1 MLFYASF
8 IFLSSL
14 TELKPSLVILPMVVK
29 KIKSNLVMTQNKER
43 YFIAYAP
50 SPKSEIWALGSA
62 WLAFNAATNK
72 IPEKSFTLG
81 LPPEIHLKTVLP
93 ARKTGFNAILVAPFN
108 LRIGVSQENLCEKL
122 TNFSESLSP
131 FRTCLMKVK
140 ATGNKIGIEPL
151 SLDNNIQ
158 DLANITVR
166 HFNHFRDIPP
176 EKPINPK
183 LKEVLTERQI
193 DNLTKWG
200 YPYYF
205 EDFKFIMPL
214 TGAVPLPM
222 IELLTKN
229 LQNIFSK
236 QLSQG
241 LNIDSLT
248 LFKQENHSKPAR
260 MIRRFP
266 LLKDEVEKSIQKI
279 VSI

>member
-1 MLFYASF
+1 
-8 IFLSSL
+8 
-14 TELKPSLVILPMVVK
+14 
-29 KIKSNLVMTQNKER
+29 MTQNKER

-50 SPKSEIWALGSA
+50 SPKSDIWALGSA
-62 WLAFNAATNK
+62 WLAYNAATNK

-81 LPPEIHLKTVLP
+81 LPPEIHQKTVLP

-108 LRIGVSQENLCEKL
+108 LRVGVSQENLCEKL

-241 LNIDSLT
+241 LNVDSLT
-248 LFKQENHSKPAR
+248 LFKQENNTKPAR

-266 LLKDEVEKSIQKI
+266 LLKNEVEKNIQKI

>member
-1 MLFYASF
+1 MPL
-8 IFLSSL
+8 SL
-14 TELKPSLVILPMVVK
+14 TELKPSQYTLPKVA
-29 KIKSNLVMTQNKER
+29 TQKRATKEMSKTRER

-50 SPKSEIWALGSA
+50 SPRSEIWALGSA
-62 WLAFNAATNK
+62 WLAFNAATNE
-72 IPEKSFTLG
+72 IPEKAFTLG

-108 LRIGVSQENLCEKL
+108 LRVGVSEENLCEKL
-122 TNFSESLSP
+122 TTFSESLAP

-151 SLDNNIQ
+151 SIDNNIQ

-193 DNLTKWG
+193 DNLVKWG

-241 LNIDSLT
+241 LNVDSLT
-248 LFKQENHSKPAR
+248 LFKQENNNKPAR
-260 MIRRFP
+260 MIKRFP
-266 LLKDEVEKSIQKI
+266 LLKNELEKNVQKI